1 MATVDMTLNTNL
13 KDDANISVL
22 LTPIKLQDFKAVKLT
37 YKQCGELSRPDGT
50 FCTAFCD
57 YNFKLTVIAD
67 ILASL
72 KEETPLS
79 YTIILTDGTV
89 ILAGTCFLDYM
100 QDNDMIEYIK
110 SNFYTCAMNYIK
122 KTVSKLCI
130 KFPNYIRTDIY
141 NYMVT
146 TISNNFY
153 KYNNKDNCI
162 KFFTFSYNYMKYN
175 TRYFF
180 IEYCGV
186 SERMERMVCRYT
198 KNLSLGDCSEI
209 YKSIKEISKNET
221 NHFHTVDN
229 IQQIV
234 NICASP
240 LIRNCSQASN
250 SCNSYINNSKQE
262 ELIDGL
268 RVRKN
273 ENYDSKQ
280 ELDRIEFECSKLNT
294 REKTFFS
301 QLVAGISTNSFCKKT
316 LNAAEWYYI
325 LYIYYNIIDNKNL
338 CKVYACNKTL
348 IACLKKCGVGVNICI
363 DKDGIEYIDATYFK
377 RFRENTVR
385 NFRNC
390 VYSFLGMQN
399 DKENRANMYKIIT
412 SYSDDFD
419 LKLVLYHVKKTLN
432 KYLEKYIADTKF
444 DKIAG

>member
-1 MATVDMTLNTNL
+1 MTLDTNL

-22 LTPIKLQDFKAVKLT
+22 LTPIELQDFKVTKLA
-37 YKQCGELSRPDGT
+37 YKQCGELSRQDG
-50 FCTAFCD
+50 AFCKAFRD

-72 KEETPLS
+72 KEKTPLN
-79 YTIILTDGTV
+79 YTIILPDGTI

-100 QDNDMIEYIK
+100 QDIDMMEYVE
-110 SNFYTCAMNYIK
+110 SNFYVCAMNYIK
-122 KTVSKLCI
+122 KIVSKLCI
-130 KFPNYIRTDIY
+130 KFPIYIRTDIS
-141 NYMVT
+141 NYMIA
-146 TISNNFY
+146 TISSSFY
-153 KYNNKDNCI
+153 KYNNRNECV
-162 KFFTFSYNYMKYN
+162 KFFTFCYNYIKYN
-175 TRYFF
+175 TRTFF
-180 IEYCGV
+180 MEYCGMPEKV
-186 SERMERMVCRYT
+186 ERMFYRCT
-198 KNLSLGDCSEI
+198 KNLSLSLGDGSEI
-209 YKSIKEISKNET
+209 YKSIKVISKNET
-221 NHFHTVDN
+221 NHFHTVKN
-229 IQQIV
+229 LQQIV
-234 NICASP
+234 NICTSS
-240 LIRNCSQASN
+240 LINNCSLGSN
-250 SCNSYINNSKQE
+250 FYNSYINNSRKE

-268 RVRKN
+268 YNSKP
-273 ENYDSKQ
+273 KQ
-280 ELDRIEFECSKLNT
+280 ELDRIEFECNELNP
-294 REKTFFS
+294 REKSFFS
-301 QLVAGISTNSFCKKT
+301 QLVAGISTNSFKKKT

-325 LYIYYNIIDNKNL
+325 LYIYADIIDNQNL

-385 NFRNC
+385 KFRNC